1 MQPIACH
8 LLECFMQYSI
18 YIDQQKALEWGL
30 NLQQAAIFDYM
41 TRLAIWAETATIDG
55 RVFYHIRRGKLAAEL
70 PLVSDAPQTYK
81 RHMAAL
87 ERAGVIEM
95 RLIGTTPF
103 VRITAKGGAWG
114 QAETGAKLH
123 QSAQNCAGSE
133 PKMPP
138 NRCKTAP
145 EPVQNCTTINYTNI
159 NQEQEQEIY
168 APSGACVPVKA
179 GKIAC
184 PDDVNPQ
191 AWADVLANRKAKRLP
206 MTRSALAGIEREAAK
221 AGITLGEAIEVCA
234 AEGWAGFKA
243 SWQRQQVRTWPVQP
257 QQVGKQMT
265 GIMALEE
272 MKNAIRK
279 RMAVTGNPDG
289 TAKAVMPVVGSDAR
303 R

>member
-1 MQPIACH
+1 
-8 LLECFMQYSI
+8 MQYSI

-145 EPVQNCTTINYTNI
+145 EPVQNCTAINYTNI

-221 AGITLGEAIEVCA
+221 AGITLGEAIEICA

-243 SWQRQQVRTWPVQP
+243 SWGQRQSQLGQQQP
-257 QQVGKQMT
+257 AQIGKQMA
-265 GIMALEE
+265 GIMALEK
-272 MKNAIRK
+272 MKNELK
-279 RMAVTGNPDG
+279 QRMVNGRNTHGDSEALLPL
-289 TAKAVMPVVGSDAR
+289 VGQDASG
-303 R
+303 